1 MRDPDFARKFW
12 KSNGLLEVFQQF
24 KRLIQWLE
32 EAFQLSNR
40 MREQYSLNILL
51 REIDHFQENIEVEE
65 I

>member
-1 MRDPDFARKFW
+1 M
-12 KSNGLLEVFQQF
+12 FQQF

-51 REIDHFQENIEVEE
+51 REIDHFPENIQLRE

>member
-1 MRDPDFARKFW
+1 MFW
-12 KSNGLLEVFQQF
+12 QF

-32 EAFQLSNR
+32 EALKLSNR
-40 MREQYSLNILL
+40 MREQYLLNILL

>member
-1 MRDPDFARKFW
+1 MNEQHQNSTGWHDTVAFGGNTLLSILTRRICLGTW

-40 MREQYSLNILL
+40 MR
-51 REIDHFQENIEVEE
+51 
-65 I
+65 